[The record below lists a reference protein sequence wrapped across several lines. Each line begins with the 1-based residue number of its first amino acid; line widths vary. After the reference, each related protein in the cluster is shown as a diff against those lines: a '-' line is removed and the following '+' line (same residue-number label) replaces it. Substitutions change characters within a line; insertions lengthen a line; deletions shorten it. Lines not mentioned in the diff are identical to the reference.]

1 MRQIAKTILLRL
13 TAEEYAHLQT
23 TAEIAGM
30 KIEPTIRKL
39 IMGTQLRPR
48 PPKEYAELLRALAAI
63 GNNINQIAYWA
74 NAAKGISGRE
84 IHDAAALVQ
93 RAFTLVKENL

>member
-23 TAEIAGM
+23 TAQIAGM

-39 IMGTQLRPR
+39 IMGERLRPR
-48 PPKEYAELLRALAAI
+48 PPNAYADILRELSAI

-74 NAAKGISGRE
+74 NATKSISGSQVQ
-84 IHDAAALVQ
+84 DAAALVQ
-93 RAFTLVKENL
+93 RAFTLVKETL